1 MSSTTSRRPG
11 YGRMAAVGLLGL
23 ATVLAGCDRDASV
36 EGAPP
41 SATGTTGGAST
52 SAPANAAP
60 SPSLAR
66 FYTQKL
72 KWEDCQDGAKCAGLT
87 VPIDYAKPAAGTV
100 QVAVLKQEATGDKK
114 GSLVVNPGGPGGS
127 GVDYAASADFVV
139 SGKVRKAYDVVG
151 FDPRGVQR
159 SAPIT
164 CLDDQ
169 QLDSYLGADPSPD
182 DQAEQAQTMKN
193 AKGFGDACKTK
204 AGPLLGH
211 VSTVEAA
218 KDMDVL
224 RAALGETRLDYL
236 GKSYGT
242 FLGST
247 YADQFPTRVGKFV
260 LDGVVAPDLTNTE
273 MNRGQA
279 EGFERAT
286 AAYVKDCVAGGN
298 CPLGSSQEA
307 GQQKIRDFLKQV
319 DAKPIPVSG
328 DANVSKLTEGWAS
341 MGIAAA
347 MYDQGSWG
355 VLTSALRSAFGG
367 DGTALM
373 KLANTY
379 AERDSGGSYSGN
391 IMQAINAVNCLDR
404 DSSSDPAAYAK
415 DQASFVKTAPTWG
428 PMLAWGTAI
437 CGEWPVK
444 ATGAPKKVTAA
455 GSDPILVLGTT
466 RDPATPY
473 EWSQRLASML
483 QNGRL
488 ITYDGDGHTAYRRSN
503 SCVDNAVDNYLL
515 DGKDPGKS
523 LKC

>member
-1 MSSTTSRRPG
+1 
-11 YGRMAAVGLLGL
+11 MAAVGVIGL

-36 EGAPP
+36 DGPKGSSSAS
-41 SATGTTGGAST
+41 SATGT
-52 SAPANAAP
+52 SAATAAP
-60 SPSLAR
+60 SAALAK
-66 FYTQKL
+66 FYNQKL
-72 KWEDCQDGAKCAGLT
+72 TWEDCETGGSKCASLK
-87 VPIDYAKPAAGTV
+87 VPIDYAKPEGGTV
-100 QVAVLKQEATGDKK
+100 NIAVLKSPAKGDKK

-127 GVDYAASADFVV
+127 GVDYAAAADYVV
-139 SGKVRKAYDVVG
+139 SDKVRKAYDVVG

-169 QLDSYLGADPSPD
+169 QLDGYLGADPSPD
-182 DQAEQAQTMKN
+182 DKAEEAAFMKG

-224 RAALGETRLDYL
+224 RAALGEPRLDYL

-273 MNRGQA
+273 MNKGQA

-286 AAYVKDCVAGGN
+286 RAYVKDCVANGS
-298 CPLGSSQEA
+298 CPLGSTQAA
-307 GQQKIRDFLKQV
+307 GEQKIRDFLKQV
-319 DAKPIPVSG
+319 DATPIPVTN
-328 DANVSKLTEGWAS
+328 DDKVTRLTEGWAS

-355 VLTSALRSAFGG
+355 QLTTALQNAFNG
-367 DGTALM
+367 DGNALM
-373 KLANTY
+373 GLANTY
-379 AERDSGGSYSGN
+379 AERDSSGSYSGN

-404 DSSSDPAAYAK
+404 QGSADTASYEK
-415 DQASFVKTAPTWG
+415 DQAAFAKTAPTFG

-437 CGEWPVK
+437 CGSWPVK
-444 ATGAPKKVTAA
+444 ATGAPKKITAA
-455 GSDPILVLGTT
+455 GSDPILVIGTT

-473 EWSQRLASML
+473 EWSQRLAAML

-503 SCVDNAVDNYLL
+503 ACVDNAVDAYLL
-515 DGKDPGKS
+515 QGKDPGKNV
-523 LKC
+523 KC